1 MQRWDYDRP
10 DLGPWVLEDINFNE
24 YIKDYTEPNERDV
37 CMEFLL
43 KKKFE
48 LKSYREEPVEEKY
61 EWDSEN
67 DDILDKEDMVN
78 NRPYGCVGLLGF
90 HPFKE
95 IVFLHISMYR
105 GLAYHLKDSKVQD
118 LGYLYPTSY
127 YKNLSHAKFITK
139 SFPYMACWIGLEK
152 AE

>member
-1 MQRWDYDRP
+1 LQ
-10 DLGPWVLEDINFNE
+10 DINFNE
-24 YIKDYTEPNERDV
+24 YIGDYTEPDEPDEG
-37 CMEFLL
+37 MGFLMQ
-43 KKKFE
+43 KKFE
-48 LKSYREEPVEEKY
+48 LKSQELVEKNY

-67 DDILDKEDMVN
+67 DNIVDNCSHGYVD
-78 NRPYGCVGLLGF
+78 LLGF

-95 IVFLHISMYR
+95 IVFLSVSLHR

-127 YKNLSHAKFITK
+127 YEVLSNEQFIAE

-152 AE
+152 AERV